1 MPAPLQIPES
11 TGIVVIGGG
20 IIGLSIAYE
29 ACRRGRPVVL
39 VDKLRCGGGA
49 TPVAAGMLAPV
60 SEADPSLPA
69 MIELGLES
77 CRLYPDFVAGIERQT
92 GLDCG
97 YRREGTLAIALNR
110 DHREQLE
117 HRARAHQ
124 ELGLEAEHLSGREV
138 LKLEPALSPRVVGG
152 LRTEIDR
159 QVDPRLL
166 ATALRRAAEDGGAA
180 IVEGAELA
188 ALHHDEGGLLVAV
201 TLREAASGPREAV
214 ANCSEGGATVTGGGP
229 EASPPRVG
237 APGAAGE
244 MATDRG
250 PAVASGARRWE
261 RTVRASSVV
270 LCAGVW
276 TRELL
281 PELAALPLYPVKG
294 QVIRLYG
301 DLPLDHVVV
310 TPDAYLVPR
319 RSGELV
325 IGASAEEQG
334 FDERPTA
341 GVAMDLLAHAWRALP
356 SIYELE
362 ICEINVG
369 LRPALRD
376 HLPAIGALDLP
387 GVFVAT
393 GHYRNGIMLAP
404 VTAKHLVDA
413 IESGEAPAA
422 LAHFDPLRFGKL
434 AGAAA
439 ASQSGAG
446 EGR

>member
-1 MPAPLQIPES
+1 VPAPPQLPES
-11 TGIVVIGGG
+11 TGIVVVGGG
-20 IIGLSIAYE
+20 IIGLSIAWE
-29 ACRRGRPVVL
+29 ARRRGHQVVL

-97 YRREGTLAIALNR
+97 YRREGTLAIALHR

-124 ELGLEAEHLSGREV
+124 ELGLKAERLSGREV

-166 ATALRRAAEDGGAA
+166 ATALRRAAEDGGAT

-188 ALHHDEGGLLVAV
+188 ALHHDDGGSLVAV
-201 TLREAASGPREAV
+201 TLRGAA
-214 ANCSEGGATVTGGGP
+214 EGSPDAAGAPDAVTGEPADGTSRTPDPSG
-229 EASPPRVG
+229 VG
-237 APGAAGE
+237 AGTVAG
-244 MATDRG
+244 G
-250 PAVASGARRWE
+250 GVAETRPTTGFWE
-261 RTVRASSVV
+261 RTLRVSSAI

-276 TRELL
+276 TRDLL
-281 PELAALPLYPVKG
+281 PELAALTLHPVKG
-294 QVIRLYG
+294 QVLRLHG
-301 DLPLDHVVV
+301 DMPINHVIA
-310 TPDAYLVPR
+310 TPDVYMVPR

-341 GVAMDLLAHAWRALP
+341 GVAMDLLVHAWRALP

-362 ICEINVG
+362 IREINVG

-376 HLPAIGALDLP
+376 HMPAIGALDLP

-413 IESGEAPAA
+413 IESGEVPAA
-422 LAHFDPLRFGKL
+422 LAPFDPLRFGKL

-439 ASQSGAG
+439 ATGAG
-446 EGR
+446 TGERR

>member
-1 MPAPLQIPES
+1 MATPAQLPES
-11 TGIVVIGGG
+11 TGIVVVGGG
-20 IIGLSIAYE
+20 IIGLSIAWE
-29 ACRRGRPVVL
+29 ARRRGHQVVL

-60 SEADPSLPA
+60 SEANPSLPA

-97 YRREGTLAIALNR
+97 YRREGTLAIALDR

-124 ELGLEAEHLSGREV
+124 ELGLKAEHLSGREV

-166 ATALRRAAEDGGAA
+166 ATALRRAAEDGGAS

-188 ALHHDEGGLLVAV
+188 ALHHDDDGSLAAE
-201 TLREAASGPREAV
+201 TLRSAAGAPDPVPGDHANGTSRTPDPSGVGAGTV
-214 ANCSEGGATVTGGGP
+214 AGGG
-229 EASPPRVG
+229 
-237 APGAAGE
+237 
-244 MATDRG
+244 
-250 PAVASGARRWE
+250 VAETRPTTGLWE
-261 RTVRASSVV
+261 RTLRVSSAI

-276 TRELL
+276 TRDLL
-281 PELAALPLYPVKG
+281 PEVAALPLHPVKG
-294 QVIRLYG
+294 QVLRLHG
-301 DLPLDHVVV
+301 EMPIDHVIA
-310 TPDAYLVPR
+310 TPDVYMVPR

-334 FDERPTA
+334 FDDRPTA
-341 GVAMDLLAHAWRALP
+341 GVAMDLLVHAWRTLP

-362 ICEINVG
+362 IREINVG

-376 HLPAIGALDLP
+376 HMPAIGALDLP

>member
-1 MPAPLQIPES
+1 VATPAQLPES
-11 TGIVVIGGG
+11 TGIVVVGGG
-20 IIGLSIAYE
+20 IIGLSIAWE
-29 ACRRGRPVVL
+29 ARRRGHQVVL

-97 YRREGTLAIALNR
+97 YRREGTLAIALDR

-124 ELGLEAEHLSGREV
+124 ELGLKAEHLSGREV

-166 ATALRRAAEDGGAA
+166 ATALRRAAEDGGAT

-188 ALHHDEGGLLVAV
+188 TLHHDDDGSLAAV
-201 TLREAASGPREAV
+201 TLRSAAGAPDPVPGDHADATSRTPDPSGVGAGTV
-214 ANCSEGGATVTGGGP
+214 AGGG
-229 EASPPRVG
+229 
-237 APGAAGE
+237 
-244 MATDRG
+244 
-250 PAVASGARRWE
+250 VAETRPTTGLWE
-261 RTVRASSVV
+261 RTLRVSSAI

-276 TRELL
+276 TRDLL
-281 PELAALPLYPVKG
+281 PELAALTLHPVKG
-294 QVIRLYG
+294 QVLRLHG
-301 DLPLDHVVV
+301 EMPIDHVIV
-310 TPDAYLVPR
+310 TPDVYMVPR

-341 GVAMDLLAHAWRALP
+341 GVAMDLLVHAWRTLP

-362 ICEINVG
+362 IREINVG

-376 HLPAIGALDLP
+376 HMPAIGALDLP

-413 IESGEAPAA
+413 IESGEVPAA
-422 LAHFDPLRFGKL
+422 LAPFDPLRFGKPP
-434 AGAAA
+434 GAAA
-439 ASQSGAG
+439 AMGSGTG
-446 EGR
+446 ERR

>member
-11 TGIVVIGGG
+11 TGIVVVGGG

-29 ACRRGRPVVL
+29 ACRRGHPVVL

-77 CRLYPDFVAGIERQT
+77 CRLYPDFVAGIERAT

-124 ELGLEAEHLSGREV
+124 ELGLKAEHLSGREV

-166 ATALRRAAEDGGAA
+166 ATALRQAAEDGGVA

-201 TLREAASGPREAV
+201 TLREAASGAREAV
-214 ANCSEGGATVTGGGP
+214 ANSPEGGATVTGGG
-229 EASPPRVG
+229 
-237 APGAAGE
+237 
-244 MATDRG
+244 
-250 PAVASGARRWE
+250 
-261 RTVRASSVV
+261 TVRASSVV

-276 TRELL
+276 TRDLL

-362 ICEINVG
+362 IREINVG

-413 IESGEAPAA
+413 IDSGEAPAA
-422 LAHFDPLRFGKL
+422 LAPFDPLRFGKL

-439 ASQSGAG
+439 ASRSGAG
-446 EGR
+446 DRR